1 MCAATGASRHDA
13 PLRGSEK
20 DTAEDPPRQDEG
32 RAEQSRM
39 ELGTPAKVQTD
50 EELSEDSDAS
60 DDAFL
65 REESAPA
72 RDQVDDPEV
81 RMA

>member
-1 MCAATGASRHDA
+1 
-13 PLRGSEK
+13 
-20 DTAEDPPRQDEG
+20 
-32 RAEQSRM
+32 M